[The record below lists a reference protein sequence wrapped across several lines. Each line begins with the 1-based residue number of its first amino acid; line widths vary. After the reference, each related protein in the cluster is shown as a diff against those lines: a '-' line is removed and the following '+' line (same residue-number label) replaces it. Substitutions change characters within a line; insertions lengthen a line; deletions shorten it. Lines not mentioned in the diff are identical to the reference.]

1 MKYNPFG
8 IRLSEGAVEMIR
20 VLMTAQGVSGLSF
33 LELYRILRVYL
44 DPNMRFYEIEGGN
57 DRLPRALSAR
67 LKEHIMFGQKMDC
80 IRCDPDR
87 VTIRTVS
94 TKTRKHAS
102 YQGDYAIITIPFSA
116 LRLVK
121 VVPYHAFSHH
131 KRKAIRELHYVAA
144 TKIGVE
150 FKSRFW
156 EKEGIRGGQTVT
168 DLPSRLTHYP
178 SHGIGSKGP
187 AVILASYTW
196 ENDTLVWDSQP
207 EEERLRQVLCNLA
220 AIHGDVVY
228 REAVTGISKSWR
240 QDPYIAGDF
249 VVFKPGQESALAPYL
264 ATPEGRVHFAGE
276 HTSTHR
282 VWIEGAVESGIRA
295 AYEVQR
301 ISR

>member
-1 MKYNPFG
+1 VVILEASDRVGGRIYTIRSPFSPGLHFEAGAMRIPYTHNLVLEYIRKLRLPIRPFINSTPEDRIFVNGVNVRRWEYERNPDQLHYPVAPQERGKTAEALFETVAVGIRRLFQRYRRRYWRSILEEMTNYSLDTFLKYNPFG

-144 TKIGVE
+144 TKIGVSSKAGFGRRRE
-150 FKSRFW
+150 FA
-156 EKEGIRGGQTVT
+156 
-168 DLPSRLTHYP
+168 
-178 SHGIGSKGP
+178 
-187 AVILASYTW
+187 AVK
-196 ENDTLVWDSQP
+196 
-207 EEERLRQVLCNLA
+207 R
-220 AIHGDVVY
+220 
-228 REAVTGISKSWR
+228 
-240 QDPYIAGDF
+240 
-249 VVFKPGQESALAPYL
+249 
-264 ATPEGRVHFAGE
+264 
-276 HTSTHR
+276 
-282 VWIEGAVESGIRA
+282 
-295 AYEVQR
+295 
-301 ISR
+301 